1 MLYSQVQYDLKDEI
15 NWSVQVWWEP
25 FIKKKNKKKKKIT
38 NLITCKH
45 VFPKTYYHSVLWL
58 LQNLQNFQS
67 LHLLL
72 SCFVSTALP
81 NLQLNIISWKNICI
95 INDQIEW
102 WHFPFRIVRKLNQD
116 DPEFW
121 NKVMNYVR
129 TKTIEECQ
137 EHFYT
142 AMSSRKR
149 PSKPQNS
156 AKGLYLMFRLI
167 NFYNIKPY
175 PSVKDLKNHHTLKVW
190 LCSEFHVD

>member
-1 MLYSQVQYDLKDEI
+1 MY
-15 NWSVQVWWEP
+15 
-25 FIKKKNKKKKKIT
+25 FILFCQHNSS
-38 NLITCKH
+38 
-45 VFPKTYYHSVLWL
+45 KTVEH
-58 LQNLQNFQS
+58 NFMQ
-67 LHLLL
+67 
-72 SCFVSTALP
+72 C
-81 NLQLNIISWKNICI
+81 
-95 INDQIEW
+95 

-149 PSKPQNS
+149 PSKPPNS

-167 NFYNIKPY
+167 NFCNIKPY
-175 PSVKDLKNHHTLKVW
+175 PSVKHLINYYTLKVW
-190 LCSEFHVD
+190 LCSELLINYLTWLCSYVGIDSNTAKVVIYTW